1 MCESSFFKYV
11 FLILTS
17 FYLPSG
23 IHCQESYKCSGDLR
37 NLSIFNHLLSPSPIQ
52 LSHCGLEVTFSLYT
66 DLIHVQVVFAV
77 QTATRL
83 GTVRDMALFKRGKS
97 YLDFFAP
104 ARVFFHSFAFIQG
117 GFTSSPSYIQS
128 FMEVLL
134 ALHFAIIQGGFT
146 SSPSCI
152 QSFME
157 VLLALHHSI
166 IQGGFTSSPSCIQSF
181 MEVLLA
187 LHHSIIQGGF
197 TISPSSI
204 SDLLLRVHESGNSSR
219 ICHPLDR

>member
-1 MCESSFFKYV
+1 M
-11 FLILTS
+11 L
-17 FYLPSG
+17 
-23 IHCQESYKCSGDLR
+23 GDLR
-37 NLSIFNHLLSPSPIQ
+37 DLPIFNHLLSTSPIQ
-52 LSHCGLEVTFSLYT
+52 LSHCGLDVIFSIYT

-104 ARVFFHSFAFIQG
+104 ARVFIHSVAF
-117 GFTSSPSYIQS
+117 
-128 FMEVLL
+128 
-134 ALHFAIIQGGFT
+134 IQGGFT

-166 IQGGFTSSPSCIQSF
+166 IQGGFT
-181 MEVLLA
+181 L
-187 LHHSIIQGGF
+187 
-197 TISPSSI
+197 SPSSI
-204 SDLLLRVHESGNSSR
+204 STRAEIRQGLVT
-219 ICHPLDR
+219 PLIGR

>member
-1 MCESSFFKYV
+1 MFQVCESSFFKYLLSFQLPSV
-11 FLILTS
+11 SQLAYTARGATSTLSTSETCRSSFIFFPLPPYSFHTAGWKSSSLLLFCLTS
-17 FYLPSG
+17 KENVHRP
-23 IHCQESYKCSGDLR
+23 
-37 NLSIFNHLLSPSPIQ
+37 LSRT
-52 LSHCGLEVTFSLYT
+52 GR
-66 DLIHVQVVFAV
+66 VQHNVAV

-166 IQGGFTSSPSCIQSF
+166 IQGGFT
-181 MEVLLA
+181 
-187 LHHSIIQGGF
+187 
-197 TISPSSI
+197 ISPSSI